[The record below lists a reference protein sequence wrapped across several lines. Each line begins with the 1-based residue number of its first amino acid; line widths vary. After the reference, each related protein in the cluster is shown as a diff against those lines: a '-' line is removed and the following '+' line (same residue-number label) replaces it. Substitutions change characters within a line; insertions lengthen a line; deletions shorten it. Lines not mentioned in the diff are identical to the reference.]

1 METALRLNLKGD
13 IIGMVGRTLDTKE
26 SSKDILSKVKCF
38 ILDLDGTVY
47 LGDKILEGSIKFL
60 QKLEKN
66 NIPFKFFTNNSSK
79 NAKVYINRIKK
90 MGYNLSD
97 DKMLISNYVI
107 INYIKENMPNKR
119 VFVLGTKYL
128 IEDFIEAK
136 INVVTDE
143 ADVVVVG
150 FDTSLAYENVSK
162 ACEYIRNG
170 ATFLGVNPDF
180 NCPTENGFIP
190 DCGSICSMITASTGV
205 VPEFF
210 GKPSQHTLKYI
221 LKDSGF
227 KEDEVAF
234 VGDRLYTDIA
244 IGKGNRSVTILVLS
258 GEARLEDLTYSEI
271 QPTLIFNSL
280 GGVKNVLE
288 EIYQ

>member
-1 METALRLNLKGD
+1 
-13 IIGMVGRTLDTKE
+13 MVGRTLDSKE
-26 SSKDILSKVKCF
+26 SSKDVLKKVKCF

-47 LGDKILEGSIKFL
+47 LGDKILEGSIDFL
-60 QKLEKN
+60 EELEKN
-66 NIPFKFFTNNSSK
+66 KIAFKFFTNNSSK
-79 NAKVYINRIKK
+79 NKEFYINRIKK

-97 DKMLISNYVI
+97 DMMLISNHVI
-107 INYIKENMPNKR
+107 INHIKENMPNKK
-119 VFVLGTKYL
+119 VFILGNEYL
-128 IEDFIEAK
+128 KKDFREAN

-143 ADVVVVG
+143 ADVVVAG
-150 FDTSLAYENVSK
+150 FDTSLEYENVSK
-162 ACEYIRNG
+162 ACELIRNG
-170 ATFLGVNPDF
+170 AAFLGGNSDF

-210 GKPSQHTLKYI
+210 GKPSYHTLRYV
-221 LKDSGF
+221 LKDTGF
-227 KEDEVAF
+227 KEEEIAF

-244 IGKGNRSVTILVLS
+244 IGRGNDSVTILVLS
-258 GEARLEDLTYSEI
+258 GEAKLEDLIKSEI

-288 EIYQ
+288 EIYN